1 MMQSNFVGSLLVIF
15 SISFLLAI
23 PFKNSQAQ
31 AVDPELLSAL
41 KQSKQDYGFVD
52 EFDAQV
58 WLHYMDNK
66 TQRFIKDK
74 TERHLMLK
82 LVHQEAKAAGLNPEL
97 IMALI
102 QTESYFERF
111 AISRVGA
118 RGYMQI
124 MPFWLKELDR
134 PDDNLFDPAVNIR
147 FGCTILAHYL
157 KREKGNLRRALG
169 RYNGSLGRN
178 KYPNKVL
185 GFWKDFWYL
194 NDWPEIYY

>member
-1 MMQSNFVGSLLVIF
+1 MRLLIVILCLCASLPAL
-15 SISFLLAI
+15 SYS
-23 PFKNSQAQ
+23 Q
-31 AVDPELLSAL
+31 AVDQELLQAL
-41 KQSKQDYGFVD
+41 RETSQDYGFED
-52 EFDAQV
+52 EFEAQV
-58 WLHYMDNK
+58 WLHYMDSK
-66 TQRFIKDK
+66 TKRFIKDPK
-74 TERHLMLK
+74 ERHRLLT

-102 QTESYFERF
+102 QTESYFERY

-118 RGYMQI
+118 LGYMQI

-194 NDWPEIYY
+194 NHWPEVYY